1 MLLRP
6 RIAARDIPPELLRR
20 VMVAGAVV
28 FITVSLIVV
37 RLVYLQLILG
47 EEMRGL
53 SEHNRIRLVRLPA
66 ARGVIY
72 DRNHELLVDNRASF
86 DVVFVP
92 EDARAHQRGEVAHAL
107 AEHLRE
113 PDGDVDHRLRSP
125 SGRPPYQGIVVRKAA
140 EWDDVVAVETH
151 QLDLPGVSI
160 QVRPQRF
167 YPYGELASHV
177 LGYVGE
183 ASEADLEADV
193 ELRRGDVVGK
203 SGVELAF
210 DRELRG
216 TPGGQRVEVDA
227 LGRRVQVLRE
237 VPDIPG
243 PTVTLTLDRRLQQV
257 AEEGLGEQAG
267 AVVAIDPRTGG
278 VLVLASR
285 PNYDPNLFA
294 QGISRAAWLG
304 LNQDPLHP
312 LRNRALHGQYPPGST
327 FKVAVAAAALAEGV
341 VNDNTRYH
349 CGGGLRFGNHT
360 FHCWRR
366 GGHGGVDVHRAIVQS
381 CDVFFY
387 QTGQRLGVDRIADYS
402 RRFGLGV
409 QTGIRLGSE
418 KTGIIPDTKWKRE
431 RFDEPWYPGETLS
444 VAIGQGAVTATPLQM
459 AVLAATIAS
468 GGHRYRPQLVQRI
481 EAADG
486 TLIHELRPAIVA
498 EVGVDPAVLEQVR
511 LGMRDVVRPGGTGNR
526 AHVDGI
532 EVAGKTGTAQVVSLA
547 RSNRADRESK
557 DHAWFI
563 AFAPL
568 ENPEIAIAVLVEHAG
583 GGGGKFAAPIAQRVL
598 DTHFHGPLAPD
609 VGPPV
614 PQQMAHAF

>member
-6 RIAARDIPPELLRR
+6 RIVPRDVPPELLRR
-20 VMVAGAVV
+20 VMVAGAIL
-28 FITVSLIVV
+28 FLAISLIVV
-37 RLVYLQLILG
+37 RLFYLQLILG

-72 DRNHELLVDNRASF
+72 DRNHELLVDNRPSF

-92 EDARAHQRGEVAHAL
+92 EDAREKGEVVNAL
-107 AEHLRE
+107 AEYLHE
-113 PDGDVDHRLRSP
+113 SGTDVQSQLRSP

-151 QLDLPGVSI
+151 QLALPGVSI
-160 QVRPQRF
+160 QVRPQRY
-167 YPYGELASHV
+167 YPYGTLASHV

-183 ASEADLEADV
+183 ASESDLTADD

-227 LGRRVQVLRE
+227 LGRRQQVLRE

-243 PTVTLTLDRRLQQV
+243 PTLTLTLDRKLQQV
-257 AEEGLGEQAG
+257 AEDSLGDQAG

-278 VLVLASR
+278 VLVLASK
-285 PNYDPNLFA
+285 PGYDPNLFA
-294 QGISRAAWLG
+294 RGISRQSWLD

-341 VNDNTRYH
+341 VDDHTAYH

-387 QTGQRLGVDRIADYS
+387 QTGQRLGVDRIAEYS
-402 RRFGLGV
+402 HRFGLGV
-409 QTGIRLGSE
+409 ETGIRLGGE
-418 KTGIIPDTKWKRE
+418 KTGIIPSTKWKRE

-459 AVLAATIAS
+459 AVMAATIAS
-468 GGHRYRPQLVQRI
+468 GGTRYRPQLVQKI

-486 TLIHELRPAIVA
+486 TPLYELKPEVMA
-498 EVGVDPAVLEQVR
+498 EVGVDPAILEQVR

-526 AHVDGI
+526 ATVKGI
-532 EVAGKTGTAQVVSLA
+532 EVAGKTGTAQVVTLA
-547 RSNRADRESK
+547 RSNRSARESR

-563 AFAPL
+563 AFAPV
-568 ENPEIAIAVLVEHAG
+568 ENPEIAMAVLVEHAG
-583 GGGGKFAAPIAQRVL
+583 GGGGKFAAPIAQRVI
-598 DTHFHGPLAPD
+598 DTYFHGPLEPE
-609 VGPPV
+609 VGPV
-614 PQQMAHAF
+614 KPQQMAHAF